1 MKLESIEKYKEIFRK
16 DPNSQVFAA
25 LSDAYRDLGMM
36 AEAEKVARHGV
47 QRHPTYVSGFVSL
60 GRILVAQENW
70 KEAEGVLLRAATLAP
85 ENLLAY
91 QLLGQVYIQLKRPKE
106 ALKTYKLVLFLNPQS
121 ARAKKAVEKLESLT
135 ADEYDDEVFQMKKLS
150 EKPEASIP
158 NSSKSA
164 PPQNASNQDLGGLE
178 KSLERTLSLIDAY
191 IVRNE
196 IAQAKA
202 LLDRGKKEF
211 IRDSKALK
219 KLESR
224 WNLIAESEVFEE
236 AVPLMPNM
244 SREKLILE
252 RKVQKLQ
259 SLLHRIKQGPEVTSN
274 N

>member
-25 LSDAYRDLGMM
+25 LSDAYRDLGML

-60 GRILVAQENW
+60 GRILVAQEKW
-70 KEAEGVLLRAATLAP
+70 KEAEGVLLKAATLAP

-121 ARAKKAVEKLESLT
+121 ERAKKAVEKLESLT
-135 ADEYDDEVFQMKKLS
+135 ADEYEEEIFEMKKLS
-150 EKPEASIP
+150 EKPESSLRLNSIADPGQGFASP
-158 NSSKSA
+158 
-164 PPQNASNQDLGGLE
+164 E

-196 IAQAKA
+196 ILQAKT
-202 LLDRGKKEF
+202 LLDRAKKDF
-211 IRDSKALK
+211 IRDNSALK
-219 KLESR
+219 KLETR
-224 WNLIAESEVFEE
+224 WNLIAESQVFEE
-236 AVPLMPNM
+236 AEPLIPNM

-252 RKVQKLQ
+252 RKIDRLQ
-259 SLLHRIKQGPEVTSN
+259 SLLHRIKQGQEASSN